1 MLPKTNKV
9 PLSIIFCSTIFC
21 NVCKA
26 SSPPNIILIVAD
38 DLGKFTNLIELYIY
52 TCVISPNLEKLQN
65 VSASHLCFG
74 LGYNDISWHNPDI
87 ISPNLEKLAKNG
99 VILESHYVQSIC
111 TPSRYLN
118 VSDITIVKLIL
129 LVILYTNSMTID
141 FNFHYR
147 AALMTGLYPIH
158 TGRQVY
164 LKI

>member
-9 PLSIIFCSTIFC
+9 LLSIVFCSTIFC

-38 DLGKFTNLIELYIY
+38 DLGKLTDLIKLNIYIY
-52 TCVISPNLEKLQN
+52 SQNQEKLQN
-65 VSASHLCFG
+65 SSAFHICIG

-118 VSDITIVKLIL
+118 IYDNNILKL
-129 LVILYTNSMTID
+129 
-141 FNFHYR
+141 FC
-147 AALMTGLYPIH
+147 
-158 TGRQVY
+158 
-164 LKI
+164 

>member
-1 MLPKTNKV
+1 MSLKAHNS
-9 PLSIIFCSTIFC
+9 PLSVIFWSAIFC

-38 DLGKFTNLIELYIY
+38 DLGKFTKLIELYIY
-52 TCVISPNLEKLQN
+52 NLNKLCN
-65 VSASHLCFG
+65 STASHICIG

-118 VSDITIVKLIL
+118 VYNIIIVKLWML
-129 LVILYTNSMTID
+129 LVILYTNLMTID